1 VNKIKEKKL
10 DTIKSQIIEITDLVE
25 SSLENETKKVF
36 DNNNVFEN
44 KDKDT
49 FTLTKI
55 IDYASNKS
63 NELSEISFIKN
74 ELNIIK
80 LMILEQQKVLETILL
95 KKK

>member
-1 VNKIKEKKL
+1 MNKIKEKKL
-10 DTIKSQIIEITDLVE
+10 DTIKSQIIEITDFVE
-25 SSLENETKKVF
+25 SSLEDENKKTFV
-36 DNNNVFEN
+36 NNDVFEN

-55 IDYASNKS
+55 INHASNKS
-63 NELSEISFIKN
+63 NELNDISFIKN

-80 LMILEQQKVLETILL
+80 LMISKQAKLLETILL